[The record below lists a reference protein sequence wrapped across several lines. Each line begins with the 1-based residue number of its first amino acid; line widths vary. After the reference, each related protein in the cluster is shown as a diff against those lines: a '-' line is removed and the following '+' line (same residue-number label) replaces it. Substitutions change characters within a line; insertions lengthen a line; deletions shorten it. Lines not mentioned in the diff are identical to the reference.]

1 MQDRLLS
8 RTFINIFSLFLIV
21 DSRSLNSHIR
31 SDKKNR
37 LGLRTEM
44 RQSDVDVIKD
54 AGRGILNRDVV
65 RHLKAKVDRDPMYH
79 PVIISV

>member
-1 MQDRLLS
+1 
-8 RTFINIFSLFLIV
+8 
-21 DSRSLNSHIR
+21 
-31 SDKKNR
+31 
-37 LGLRTEM
+37 M